1 MPLVTLLHE
10 DCSKRDRS
18 VRNSPNRKDLGF
30 MMIVTAA
37 SLFVFVGMLGLAAD
51 LGRVFI
57 VKSEAQAFADLGSLA
72 AARHLNGKQ
81 TGITAAQTEVTNS
94 TYNKWNFG
102 TQSFPASVTTV
113 EFSTAAAGPW
123 SAAPGSAANVAF
135 VRLTVTPSV
144 PLSFMPVLGTATT
157 QTVMGRAIAGVVP
170 QQFPLGGY
178 LPFTPFAHN
187 NADSNFGYTV
197 GQSYAFLWPGNVKQ
211 QDACAGD
218 QNPWPMYNMSDQV
231 GGSTRGYFELQ
242 AASAIA
248 DAILGGKQTMS
259 LSVGDI
265 LTMTNGQK
273 QAEQNALMDRVGFDT
288 DQTAYEQNLTPG
300 TAPPY
305 AGNGMRLVVMPVNSG
320 PNAVP
325 AYQVLGF
332 SAWLLPMS
340 YPNGGNKAW
349 CAIYMGSRTAG
360 GDTGNPF
367 NVAGA
372 YVVRLQQ

>member
-1 MPLVTLLHE
+1 
-10 DCSKRDRS
+10 
-18 VRNSPNRKDLGF
+18 LGF

-81 TGITAAQTEVTNS
+81 SGITAAQTEITNS
-94 TYNKWNFG
+94 TSNKWNFG
-102 TQSFPASVTTV
+102 TQSFPSAVTTV
-113 EFSTAAAGPW
+113 EFSTSASGAW
-123 SAAPGSAANVAF
+123 STAPGSAANVAF
-135 VRLTVTPSV
+135 VRLTVTPAV
-144 PLSFMPVLGTATT
+144 PLSFMPVLGTAST

-187 NADSNFGYTV
+187 NTDPNFGYSV
-197 GQSYAFLWPGNVKQ
+197 GQEYGFLWPGNVNNKNN
-211 QDACAGD
+211 ACAGD
-218 QNPWPMYNMSDQV
+218 QTNWPQYDMSDQV
-231 GGSTRGYFELQ
+231 SGSTRGYFELQ

-248 DAILGGKQTMS
+248 DAILGGKQT
-259 LSVGDI
+259 LPLQVGDI
-265 LTMTNGQK
+265 LNMTNGQK
-273 QAEQNALMDRVGFDT
+273 QAEQNALVQRADYDT
-288 DQTAYEQNLTPG
+288 DQTAYSPVTTG
-300 TAPPY
+300 IAPPY

-320 PNAVP
+320 PNANP
-325 AYQVLGF
+325 AFQVLGF

-340 YPNGGNKAW
+340 FPNGGNKAW
-349 CAIYMGSRTAG
+349 CAIYMGSRTEG
-360 GDTGNPF
+360 GDGGNPF